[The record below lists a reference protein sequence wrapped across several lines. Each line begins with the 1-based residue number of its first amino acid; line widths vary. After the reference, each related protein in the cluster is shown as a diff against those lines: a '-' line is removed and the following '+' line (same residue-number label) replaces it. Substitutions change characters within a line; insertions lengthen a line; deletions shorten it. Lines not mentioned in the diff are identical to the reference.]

1 MRCSPSNPDRAGA
14 CDGAAWLRFW
24 LLVLAC
30 FGAFIGM
37 PACAGSITANRAAL
51 TFDEDGASLAADFSI
66 SLGERLED
74 TLQHGIALAFKL
86 ELVLDRPREY
96 WVAEHIATRVWRYR
110 LSYSSLTR
118 QYRVAFGK
126 LQRDYATIDEALSA
140 IGRAAALPV
149 IDAPSVRPATTYNV
163 ALRLSL
169 DRSQLPKPFQLDAL
183 TNAEWQVD
191 TATLNWQVKSP

>member
-1 MRCSPSNPDRAGA
+1 MH
-14 CDGAAWLRFW
+14 
-24 LLVLAC
+24 
-30 FGAFIGM
+30 
-37 PACAGSITANRAAL
+37 AGSITSNHAAL
-51 TFDEDGASLAADFSI
+51 TFDEDGASLGADFTI
-66 SLGERLED
+66 VLGQRLED
-74 TLQHGIALAFKL
+74 ALQHGIVLAFKL
-86 ELVLDRPREY
+86 ELVLERPREY
-96 WVAEHIATRVWRYR
+96 WVAEHIATRLWRYR

-126 LQRDYATIDEALSA
+126 LQRDYATLEEALAA
-140 IGRAAALPV
+140 IGRVGALPV
-149 IDAPSVRPATTYNV
+149 AEPSALRPATTYDV